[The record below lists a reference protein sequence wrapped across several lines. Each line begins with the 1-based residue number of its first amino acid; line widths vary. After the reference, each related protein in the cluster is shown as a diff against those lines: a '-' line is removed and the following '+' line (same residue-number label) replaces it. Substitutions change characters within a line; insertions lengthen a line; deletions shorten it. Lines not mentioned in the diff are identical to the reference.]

1 MKTQSAAFRYAKA
14 TLAYANENKFSDK
27 VAKEMQELIQ
37 LYEINSQLNRLLS
50 NPFLSNT
57 KKQSILRSI
66 VPNASDVTLKLL
78 NLLTSN
84 NRLFLL
90 KEVANSYIHLFT
102 EQQGELNATV
112 ISAFPLSH
120 SLEKE
125 IHNKLEAFS
134 GKKIHLEKKI
144 DKSLLGGFI
153 LKISGMEFNSSLAHK
168 LKTFRAKL
176 TTNNV
181 Y

>member
-1 MKTQSAAFRYAKA
+1 MKA
-14 TLAYANENKFSDK
+14 
-27 VAKEMQELIQ
+27 VV
-37 LYEINSQLNRLLS
+37 QLNRLLS

-66 VPNASDVTLKLL
+66 VPNSSDVTKKLL

-90 KEVANSYIHLFT
+90 KEVAKSYIQLFS

-112 ISAFPLSH
+112 ISAIPLTQN
-120 SLEKE
+120 LEKQ
-125 IHNKLEAFS
+125 IHNKLEDFS
-134 GKKIHLEKKI
+134 GKKIYILNKI

-153 LKISGMEFNSSLAHK
+153 LKIGDMEFNSSLAYK
-168 LKTFRAKL
+168 LKTFKAKL
-176 TTNNV
+176 TSNSM
-181 Y
+181 

>member
-1 MKTQSAAFRYAKA
+1 MRPTRTAFRYAKA

-27 VAKEMQELIQ
+27 VAKEMQGLIELYDSSIH
-37 LYEINSQLNRLLS
+37 LSRLLS
-50 NPFLSNT
+50 NPFLPNT

-66 VPNASDVTLKLL
+66 VPNSSDVTKKLL

-90 KEVANSYIHLFT
+90 REVAKSYIQLFS

-112 ISAFPLSH
+112 ISAIPLNQN
-120 SLEKE
+120 LEKQ
-125 IHNKLEAFS
+125 IHNKLEDFS
-134 GKKIHLEKKI
+134 GKKIYISNKI

-153 LKISGMEFNSSLAHK
+153 LKIGDMEFNSSLAYK
-168 LKTFRAKL
+168 LKTFKAKL
-176 TTNNV
+176 TSNSV
-181 Y
+181 